1 MSSIITKTNR
11 SAIKE
16 RKSNPF
22 SVAKLTNAIRKQQDK
37 ELYEDLKTRVAPTKQ
52 SPEKEKVTNAIN
64 SLKQRINGTYQ
75 TSDFGTIEYV
85 ALGDL
90 YINIDNQRDVDW
102 DHVAHIIETFDPRA
116 VQVVNAIRLVD
127 GRMSVPEGQ
136 HTAVVLYILHREG
149 IIDKNFQVQ
158 CKVVD
163 ANAVVPGSNIKGE
176 AFGNYLF
183 RLINYKGR
191 KGVEPYFMHKSRVS
205 GVRNYKSTLTEDVH
219 ANEIEKVVEANNM
232 FTTKAVDA
240 RGRGATPGMVTYIT
254 GLNKIAGME
263 TEDFDESINDLKFAL
278 NMHNTY
284 FPNEKGVDGGWILAM
299 GRYAAL
305 ARTNKLNITRDWQE
319 ALMKFFKETY
329 ASPSKF
335 HKTCKTRLE
344 KFNRD
349 NDLPGGWSDT
359 CLLSILIIDFHIW
372 CKENDVEYPTLPD
385 KNINKYVDI

>member
-75 TSDFGTIEYV
+75 TSDFGSIEYV

>member
-1 MSSIITKTNR
+1 MSSIITKSNR

-75 TSDFGTIEYV
+75 TSDFGSIEYV

-163 ANAVVPGSNIKGE
+163 ANAVVPGSNVKGE

-205 GVRNYKSTLTEDVH
+205 GVRNYNSTLTEDVH